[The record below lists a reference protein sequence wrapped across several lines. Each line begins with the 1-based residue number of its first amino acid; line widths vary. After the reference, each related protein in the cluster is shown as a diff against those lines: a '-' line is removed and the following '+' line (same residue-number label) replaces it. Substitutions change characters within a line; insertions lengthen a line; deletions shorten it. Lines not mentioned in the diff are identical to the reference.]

1 VWADADAVS
10 GAAATTTTEA
20 ALRAWSPDALAAV
33 GPPRRYLEL
42 FRCSAR
48 ANARLVAQWL
58 RVGYTQ
64 GNMNSD
70 NTMLAGRTLD
80 YGPYGWVEKYD
91 PRYQPFTSD
100 RYVPTRYNL
109 IATTKWRC

>member
-1 VWADADAVS
+1 MWADADAVS
-10 GAAATTTTEA
+10 AAAATTTTEA
-20 ALRAWSPDALAAV
+20 ALRAWPPDALAAS

-100 RYVPTRYNL
+100 RYVPTHYNL
-109 IATTKWRC
+109 IATTK